1 MSDEKRDTPTSSLT
15 QAGDIVDTFW
25 DIKPIE
31 FPRLDGDEET
41 STLPPQDGSDTTTPF
56 GELPVFSGPDQTDE
70 STTESAS
77 DNAGA
82 DDFAAD
88 MVAQPVIPERKIN
101 PWLIVTIVATVVII
115 ISLVIGGLVYWNSL
129 KKDDAHSTAMSQCL
143 SSSDNYTKASEKLS
157 KALENSKS
165 VQAITDGQVAD
176 AATVSTLKSAVT
188 EANSIGKAASCNY
201 IAPTAS
207 LSKSAKSNR
216 ALTAKLESSAKAVTT
231 AAKAVTKSQEQ
242 KKIDTAKQKLQS
254 AVSDAQ
260 QTLAD
265 SDGAV
270 SDESTRD
277 SLQKALD
284 DANALLKQSNPKAAD
299 LEKSLTN
306 LQDATKAVKSSMDDF
321 TALVASCKFVSDF
334 SRSAA
339 FGLDCLSN
347 AFASSSA
354 FCRESRVLSSETA
367 PSLSANVCWASET
380 ADCSFCLAVSI
391 FFCSWLF
398 VTALAAVV
406 TALALLSSLAVNAR
420 LLLADLLREAVGA
433 I

>member
-115 ISLVIGGLVYWNSL
+115 IGLVIGGLVYWNSL

-176 AATVSTLKSAVT
+176 ATTVSTLKSAVT

-306 LQDATKAVKSSMDDF
+306 LQDATKAVKSSMDDY
-321 TALVASCKFVSDF
+321 TAAQQRK
-334 SRSAA
+334 
-339 FGLDCLSN
+339 
-347 AFASSSA
+347 SSS
-354 FCRESRVLSSETA
+354 SQNSGGNNGYSSNSGTSNGGVTTDGEQVDQGTSTT
-367 PSLSANVCWASET
+367 PTTPDTPTTPTTPDTPTTPTTPTKPDQPTNPTNPTDPDQPTTPTNPDQSGGTSDGGSTSAQ
-380 ADCSFCLAVSI
+380 
-391 FFCSWLF
+391 
-398 VTALAAVV
+398 
-406 TALALLSSLAVNAR
+406 
-420 LLLADLLREAVGA
+420 
-433 I
+433 

>member
-115 ISLVIGGLVYWNSL
+115 IGLVIGGLVYWNSL

-176 AATVSTLKSAVT
+176 AARF
-188 EANSIGKAASCNY
+188 CC
-201 IAPTAS
+201 
-207 LSKSAKSNR
+207 
-216 ALTAKLESSAKAVTT
+216 
-231 AAKAVTKSQEQ
+231 
-242 KKIDTAKQKLQS
+242 LQ
-254 AVSDAQ
+254 AQ
-260 QTLAD
+260 
-265 SDGAV
+265 
-270 SDESTRD
+270 
-277 SLQKALD
+277 
-284 DANALLKQSNPKAAD
+284 
-299 LEKSLTN
+299 
-306 LQDATKAVKSSMDDF
+306 
-321 TALVASCKFVSDF
+321 
-334 SRSAA
+334 
-339 FGLDCLSN
+339 
-347 AFASSSA
+347 
-354 FCRESRVLSSETA
+354 
-367 PSLSANVCWASET
+367 
-380 ADCSFCLAVSI
+380 
-391 FFCSWLF
+391 
-398 VTALAAVV
+398 
-406 TALALLSSLAVNAR
+406 
-420 LLLADLLREAVGA
+420 
-433 I
+433 

>member
-1 MSDEKRDTPTSSLT
+1 M
-15 QAGDIVDTFW
+15 
-25 DIKPIE
+25 
-31 FPRLDGDEET
+31 
-41 STLPPQDGSDTTTPF
+41 
-56 GELPVFSGPDQTDE
+56 
-70 STTESAS
+70 
-77 DNAGA
+77 
-82 DDFAAD
+82 
-88 MVAQPVIPERKIN
+88 
-101 PWLIVTIVATVVII
+101 
-115 ISLVIGGLVYWNSL
+115 
-129 KKDDAHSTAMSQCL
+129 
-143 SSSDNYTKASEKLS
+143 
-157 KALENSKS
+157 
-165 VQAITDGQVAD
+165 QAITDGQVAD

-306 LQDATKAVKSSMDDF
+306 LQDATKAVKSSMDDY
-321 TALVASCKFVSDF
+321 TAAQQRK
-334 SRSAA
+334 
-339 FGLDCLSN
+339 
-347 AFASSSA
+347 SSS
-354 FCRESRVLSSETA
+354 SRTPAATMVI
-367 PSLSANVCWASET
+367 PPI
-380 ADCSFCLAVSI
+380 AVPA
-391 FFCSWLF
+391 
-398 VTALAAVV
+398 T
-406 TALALLSSLAVNAR
+406 
-420 LLLADLLREAVGA
+420 GG
-433 I
+433 